1 MNIKEINQQQWCP
14 PCRGAIDPLFN
25 SSGVFGL
32 IMCESFL
39 RWLGE
44 GRLDTLGTLASKYG
58 MMLKIA
64 L

>member
-1 MNIKEINQQQWCP
+1 MTVVPP
-14 PCRGAIDPLFN
+14 PCSVATDPLFN

-39 RWLGE
+39 RWLGG